1 MRSNKQPKIQDVM
14 TTADRLTVSY
24 DDGRIVSLP
33 LKWYPRLSRATP
45 AQRRNW
51 ELIGR
56 GYGVHWPEVD
66 EDLSAEG
73 LLQGR
78 PAREYIRAGG
88 DRSVRQDE
96 TVSA

>member
-1 MRSNKQPKIQDVM
+1 M
-14 TTADRLTVSY
+14 TTNDRLTVCF

-33 LKWYPRLSRATP
+33 LRWYPRLNRATP

-56 GYGVHWPEVD
+56 GYGVHWPNVD

-78 PAREYIRAGG
+78 PAREYARAMAGRKQG
-88 DRSVRQDE
+88 EAV
-96 TVSA
+96 VA

>member
-1 MRSNKQPKIQDVM
+1 MKSNKEPRIQDVM
-14 TTADRLTVSY
+14 TTADRITVSF

-33 LKWYPRLSRATP
+33 LKWFPRLDRAKP

-56 GYGVHWPEVD
+56 GYGVHWPDVD

-73 LLQGR
+73 FLKGW
-78 PAREYIRAGG
+78 PARAYV
-88 DRSVRQDE
+88 RSLERNENKQKI
-96 TVSA
+96 AA

>member
-1 MRSNKQPKIQDVM
+1 M
-14 TTADRLTVSY
+14 TTTELLTVSY

-33 LKWYPRLSRATP
+33 LKWYPRLNRATP

-56 GYGVHWPEVD
+56 GYGVHWPDVD
-66 EDLSAEG
+66 EDLSADG

-78 PAREYIRAGG
+78 PAREYSRTAGSRRVG
-88 DRSVRQDE
+88 QKE
-96 TVSA
+96 TADV

>member
-1 MRSNKQPKIQDVM
+1 MKSNRQPKIQDVM
-14 TTADRLTVSY
+14 TTTDRLTVSY

-56 GYGVHWPEVD
+56 GYGVHWPDVD

-73 LLQGR
+73 LLHGR
-78 PAREYIRAGG
+78 PAREFVHSLGRRGM
-88 DRSVRQDE
+88 RQRE
-96 TVSA
+96 TVPA

>member
-1 MRSNKQPKIQDVM
+1 M
-14 TTADRLTVSY
+14 TTNDRLTVSF

-33 LKWYPRLSRATP
+33 LRWYPRLNRATP

-56 GYGVHWPEVD
+56 GYGVHWPNVD

-78 PAREYIRAGG
+78 PAREYARAMAGRKQG
-88 DRSVRQDE
+88 EAV
-96 TVSA
+96 VA